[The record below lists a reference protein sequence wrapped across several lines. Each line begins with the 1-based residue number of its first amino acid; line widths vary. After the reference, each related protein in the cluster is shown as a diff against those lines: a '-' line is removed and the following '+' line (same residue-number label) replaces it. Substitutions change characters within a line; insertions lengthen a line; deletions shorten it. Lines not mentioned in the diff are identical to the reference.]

1 MLFTTK
7 CLESRLDI
15 DVAINP
21 NIISED
27 FIQDV
32 YQKIN
37 ANPGMVY
44 PEMAQSVIEEYKK
57 KSLAINQIQI
67 QNAVSCL
74 KFTGKVLELV

>member
-15 DVAINP
+15 DVAVNP

-32 YQKIN
+32 YQRIN

-44 PEMAQSVIEEYKK
+44 SEMMQGVIEEYKK
-57 KSLAINQIQI
+57 KGLAINQMQI